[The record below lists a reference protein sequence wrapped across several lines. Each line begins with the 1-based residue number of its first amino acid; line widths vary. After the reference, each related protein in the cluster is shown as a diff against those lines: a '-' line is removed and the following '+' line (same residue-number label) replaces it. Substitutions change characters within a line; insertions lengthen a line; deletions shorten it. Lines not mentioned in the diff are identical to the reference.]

1 MMNLNNYIKTVL
13 SGVKTWALSTFA
25 KKRDVAQADWNV
37 DDKSHPAFIKNKPF
51 YEESSRATLVNN
63 LTSEDYSNGNITR
76 CTFIPGQSYTVV
88 WNGIVYDNLV
98 CFRSDSYN
106 VIATTENGYPF
117 YIDDDGGNGLYIQTD
132 TGDDYVVSIYSTVTN
147 VKKIDAKYLPE
158 MGKSDLIVNLEY
170 GYNNRYTADKAIEE
184 ILAAK
189 AEGRHVILAMRS
201 DGIETRF
208 EQIGSAYGDMYVC
221 VGLYGEYPTSAA
233 VRYDYETGNWV
244 LVDTPLHHR
253 SDWSVSNGNDPAFI
267 HNKPHI
273 TERDI
278 VLKDGVNGYN
288 YLIKMEN
295 GNLVSQCAIERID
308 IVEYPTNTRFV
319 EGEVINF
326 PDMVVIATCYDGSK
340 RQVEHTCD
348 PAVATL
354 NTPHILITHTE
365 GGIVHGGTSLW
376 IDIVPIEDA
385 LIDFDYNDNGDG
397 TYTITGWKETLN
409 GEPSTEMIVPNSNKI
424 II

>member
-1 MMNLNNYIKTVL
+1 MNLENYIQSIL
-13 SGVKTWALSTFA
+13 AGVKTWVNSTFA

-37 DDKSHPAFIKNKPF
+37 DDKNHPAFIKNKPF
-51 YEESSRATLVNN
+51 YDESSRVTLVNN

-76 CTFIPGQSYTVV
+76 CTFVPGQSYTVV
-88 WNGIVYDNLV
+88 WNGTVYDNLV
-98 CFRSDSYN
+98 CFRADSYN
-106 VIATTENGYPF
+106 VIATTEKGHPF
-117 YIDDDGGNGLYIQTD
+117 YIDDDGGNGLYIQND
-132 TGDDYVVSIYSTVTN
+132 TGNEYVVSIYSTVTN

-170 GYNNRYTADKAIEE
+170 VYNNRYTADKDIEE
-184 ILAAK
+184 IWAAE
-189 AEGRHVILAMRS
+189 AEGRHVILVTSS
-201 DGIETRF
+201 DGIKTTYER
-208 EQIGSAYGDMYVC
+208 IGSAHGNMYVC
-221 VGLYGEYPTSAA
+221 VGSYGEYTTSSGI
-233 VRYDYETGNWV
+233 RYDYETGNWV

-253 SDWSVSNGNDPAFI
+253 SDWSVSNSEDPAFI
-267 HNKPHI
+267 YNKPHI

-295 GNLVSQCAIERID
+295 GNLVSQCAIEYID
-308 IVEYPTNTRFV
+308 IVEDPANTRFV
-319 EGEVINF
+319 EGEAINF
-326 PDMVVIATCYDGSK
+326 PDMVVMATCYDGSK
-340 RQVEHTCD
+340 RQVEYTCD

-354 NTPHILITHTE
+354 NMPYIAISHTE
-365 GGIVHGGTSLW
+365 GGIVHGGITLF

-385 LIDFDYNDNGDG
+385 LIDFDYDDNGNG